1 MNSRANKIPVNNES
15 AYEAGVNVGYD
26 RALEDYAIK
35 AVIQAVA
42 DNAGRPISFQESS
55 LVTALLIEQLPQL
68 FNRELIASYLD
79 AIQKEQQQE
88 VSVGA
93 LTLKYP
99 QSIELPVREQTQPRR
114 YQDWQKIR
122 LIPLDGDDSEWGTI
136 IGSYL
141 AYHHCRWS
149 WRYVLWLDRDST
161 SAGWLRAT
169 LAWEAEIESKQME
182 HKA

>member
-1 MNSRANKIPVNNES
+1 MNSRTHKIPVNNES
-15 AYEAGVNVGYD
+15 AYEAGVKVGYD
-26 RALEDYAIK
+26 QALEDYAIN

-42 DNAGRPISFQESS
+42 DNAFKPISFQESS
-55 LVTALLIEQLPQL
+55 LVTALLIEQLPEL
-68 FNRELIASYLD
+68 FNRELITSYRN
-79 AIQKEQQQE
+79 AIQKEQQQY
-88 VSVGA
+88 VSVGS

-99 QSIELPVREQTQPRR
+99 QSIELPTCSQTPPKR
-114 YQDWQKIR
+114 YQHWQKIR

-141 AYHHCRWS
+141 GYHHCRWS

-169 LAWEAEIESKQME
+169 LAWEAEIESL
-182 HKA
+182 

>member
-42 DNAGRPISFQESS
+42 DNAGRPISFPESS
-55 LVTALLIEQLPQL
+55 LVTALLIEQLPEL

-79 AIQKEQQQE
+79 AIQKEQQE
-88 VSVGA
+88 VSVGS

-99 QSIELPVREQTQPRR
+99 QSIELPVREQTPPKR
-114 YQDWQKIR
+114 YQDWQKIC
-122 LIPLDGDDSEWGTI
+122 LIPLDEDDSEWGTI

-182 HKA
+182 QKV

>member
-1 MNSRANKIPVNNES
+1 MNSRSNKILVNNES
-15 AYEAGVNVGYD
+15 AYEAGVKVGYD

-35 AVIQAVA
+35 AVIQAVT
-42 DNAGRPISFQESS
+42 DKAGRAISFQESS
-55 LVTALLIEQLPQL
+55 LVTALLIEQLPEL
-68 FNRELIASYLD
+68 FNRELIASYLN

-99 QSIELPVREQTQPRR
+99 QSIELPVREQTPPKR

-122 LIPLDGDDSEWGTI
+122 LIPLDGDDSEWGII

-141 AYHHCRWS
+141 GYHHCRWS